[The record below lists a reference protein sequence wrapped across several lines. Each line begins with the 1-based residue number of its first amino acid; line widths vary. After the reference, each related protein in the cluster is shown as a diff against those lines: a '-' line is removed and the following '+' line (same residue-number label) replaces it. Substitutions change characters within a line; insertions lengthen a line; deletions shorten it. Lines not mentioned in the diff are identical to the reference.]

1 VDAAERLLAEG
12 DPLLVTFDQV
22 ADVAGVSRP
31 LVHAY
36 LGDRRGLLDAVQV
49 RIVGRMDAW
58 VGHGLRRA
66 PTGRASLQAIAG
78 GLFAFVDAEQD
89 AWSVLVA
96 SGGLDHP
103 ALHGVR
109 GRWAERIAATD
120 RSAELPAQAA
130 VAALVFGV
138 GGWVHRGV
146 DPHSVVEAL
155 ERMCPS

>member
-1 VDAAERLLAEG
+1 M
-12 DPLLVTFDQV
+12 TFDQV
-22 ADVAGVSRP
+22 AEAAGVSRP

-66 PTGRASLQAIAG
+66 TTPRACIQAITG
-78 GLFAFVDAEQD
+78 GLFAFVDAERD
-89 AWSVLVA
+89 AWGVLVT

-109 GRWAERIAATD
+109 GRWADRIATD
-120 RSAELPAQAA
+120 RRTEVAAQAA

-146 DPHSVVEAL
+146 DPHTVVVAL
-155 ERMCPS
+155 ERMCAT

>member
-1 VDAAERLLAEG
+1 M
-12 DPLLVTFDQV
+12 LVTFDQV
-22 ADVAGVSRP
+22 AESAGVSRP

-66 PTGRASLQAIAG
+66 TTRRARLQAVTA
-78 GLFAFVDAEQD
+78 GLFAFVDAERD
-89 AWSVLVA
+89 AWGVLVA

-109 GRWAERIAATD
+109 GRWAERIAASD
-120 RSAELPAQAA
+120 REMEVPAQAA
-130 VAALVFGV
+130 VSALVFGV

-146 DPHSVVEAL
+146 DPHTVVTAL

>member
-1 VDAAERLLAEG
+1 LAEG

-22 ADVAGVSRP
+22 AEAAGVSRP

-49 RIVGRMDAW
+49 RIVGRMDTW

-66 PTGRASLQAIAG
+66 STRRGCLQAVTA
-78 GLFAFVDAEQD
+78 GLFAFVDAERD
-89 AWSVLVA
+89 AWGVLVA

-109 GRWAERIAATD
+109 SRWVARLAGDD
-120 RSAELPAQAA
+120 RSRDLSAQAA

-138 GGWVHRGV
+138 GGWVNRGV
-146 DPHSVVEAL
+146 DPHEVVVAL
-155 ERMCPS
+155 ERGCSG